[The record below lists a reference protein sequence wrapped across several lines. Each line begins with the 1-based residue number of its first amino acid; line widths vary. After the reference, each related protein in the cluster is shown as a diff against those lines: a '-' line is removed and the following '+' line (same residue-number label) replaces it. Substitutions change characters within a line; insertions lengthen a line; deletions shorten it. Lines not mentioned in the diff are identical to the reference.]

1 MKAGKMARVQEWFRG
16 YEEGEGRR
24 RKLNSSVNMKLTGWE
39 ERNWAGTAASQLL
52 PRILSEVGKK
62 ISKKDSPTKN
72 DGSRASTHA

>member
-39 ERNWAGTAASQLL
+39 ERNWAGTAAS
-52 PRILSEVGKK
+52 
-62 ISKKDSPTKN
+62 
-72 DGSRASTHA
+72 